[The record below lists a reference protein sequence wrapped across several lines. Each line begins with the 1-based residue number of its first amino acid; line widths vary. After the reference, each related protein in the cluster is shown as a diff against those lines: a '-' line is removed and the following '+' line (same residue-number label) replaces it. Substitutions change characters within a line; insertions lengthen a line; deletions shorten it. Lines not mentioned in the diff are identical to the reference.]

1 MLKNKLEKE
10 EAFQKS
16 KVDAVGKGYS
26 LGKND
31 NKKFKNMKFEQ
42 DNRVYKKDHGYNK
55 EGANK

>member
-10 EAFQKS
+10 KAFQKS

-26 LGKND
+26 FGKNE
-31 NKKFKNMKFEQ
+31 NKNIKNFEFEK

-55 EGANK
+55 